1 MTAGPLHPEGWSDCQ
16 KSGLTTETLHRC
28 EIESVSPHRL
38 PACGVPDVTHATEF
52 PYHSLDGTPA
62 GLSRWKLFY
71 AGYAEDR
78 PKYWQP
84 KGTDPLLYL
93 SRLIEWRS
101 IANEYQK
108 TITITEGEKKS
119 LAACQL
125 GLPCIGV
132 AGVWNWRARLDD
144 GERMALPGLDQF
156 SWKGRTVELVPDSD
170 AWRPNKEGDILAGFY
185 ALGHELKGRGAFV
198 SFVELPEYN
207 GVKCGLDDFIVRA
220 GAFPLETFQG
230 CKRYALDHHR
240 FKALAAW
247 HQKWERRQRGGNQG
261 LVKTL
266 ADEILKT
273 EHFAKDAGGELFAY
287 EAGVYRPRGSE
298 RIAQCVKRLLDMSAE
313 SARWSS
319 HLAREVLE
327 YVRIDAPSLKERP
340 RPDTLNLR
348 NGLLDILT
356 RTLRPHEPGHLSSIQ
371 LPVAFDPAATCPQ
384 WEAFIA
390 RVLPE
395 DCRNIVCEIMASSMR
410 GDISDQKAILLQGS
424 GENGKSTLLDAV
436 IAFLGRENVSS
447 LALQRL
453 EVDKFAAVR
462 LLGKL
467 ANVCAD
473 LPADHLAST
482 STFKALTGG
491 DILTGERKFQGS
503 FEFASFARL
512 IFSTNHYP
520 QSKDASHAFFRRWL
534 VVPFDAV
541 IDPRERIPNLAA
553 KLADAQELSGI
564 LNRVLAVLPGM
575 IQRGGFSHSET
586 TQAAMMEFRE
596 MTDPL
601 AAWLDRCTVLSP
613 ERMVSRKDLL
623 ISYNAQ
629 AEASGRPALTSKAFC
644 QAIRRLRPTI
654 SEAQRTVCGAM
665 QWVFLGLGLA
675 ASPPSPSHNSHHSHD
690 SSQISLE
697 VETDNGEVNKNLKR
711 GNGVNHGSPVSK
723 PVATIIPCF
732 NCRGE
737 RFWESI
743 HGARACATCHP
754 PVNPGLVREWI
765 EKAPVNQ

>member
-1 MTAGPLHPEGWSDCQ
+1 VIAGPLHPEGWADCQ
-16 KSGLTTETLHRC
+16 KSGLTIETIDRC
-28 EIESVSPHRL
+28 GIASVPPQRL
-38 PACGVPDVTHATEF
+38 SACGIPVTHATEF
-52 PYHSLDGTPA
+52 PYHSSDGTAA
-62 GLSRWKLFY
+62 GFARWKLFY
-71 AGYAEDR
+71 AGHAGDR

-93 SRLIEWRS
+93 PRLVEWHT
-101 IANEYQK
+101 IASDPQK
-108 TITITEGEKKS
+108 PITVTEGEKKS

-132 AGVWNWRARLDD
+132 AGVWNWRTKLDD

-156 SWKGRTVELVPDSD
+156 SWKSRTVELIPDSD
-170 AWRPNKEGDILAGFY
+170 AWRPEKERDILAGFY

-220 GAFPLETFQG
+220 GAFPFETFQG
-230 CKRYALDHHR
+230 CKRYALDHPR
-240 FKALAAW
+240 FKALSAW

-273 EHFAKDAGGELFAY
+273 EHFAKDAGGEIFAF

-298 RIAQCVKRLLDMSAE
+298 RIAQCVKRLLDLNGD

-319 HLAREVLE
+319 HLAREVTE
-327 YVRIDAPSLKERP
+327 YIQIDAPALWERP

-356 RTLRPHEPGHLSSIQ
+356 GTLRPHEPEHLSSIQ
-371 LPVAFDPAATCPQ
+371 LPVAFDPGATCPQ
-384 WEAFIA
+384 WETFIT
-390 RVLPE
+390 RVFPE
-395 DCRNIVCEIMASSMR
+395 DCRNLAFEIAASAMR
-410 GDISDQKAILLQGS
+410 GDVGDQKAILFQGS
-424 GENGKSTLLDAV
+424 GENGKSVYLDGLV
-436 IAFLGRENVSS
+436 AFLGRENVSS

-453 EVDKFAAVR
+453 EVDKFSVVR

-503 FEFASFARL
+503 FEFVSFARL

-520 QSKDASHAFFRRWL
+520 QSKDASHAFFRRWH

-553 KLADAQELSGI
+553 RLAEVRELSGV

-575 IQRGGFSHSET
+575 IQRGGFSQSET

-654 SEAQRTVCGAM
+654 EEAQRTVCGAM

-675 ASPPSPSHNSHHSHD
+675 ASPPASSHDSHHSHD
-690 SSQISLE
+690 FSQISLE
-697 VETDNGEVNKNLKR
+697 VRAEREEAGKSLKI
-711 GNGVNHGSPVSK
+711 GNGVIGVSGLK
-723 PVATIIPCF
+723 PPEASIVPCF
-732 NCRGE
+732 TCHAS
-737 RFWESI
+737 RFWRSI
-743 HGARACATCHP
+743 HGAMVCGTCHP
-754 PVNPGLVREWI
+754 PMNPDLVTEWI
-765 EKAPVNQ
+765 GNESAR